1 VVWHE
6 SFSTASRVGVVATLK
21 GWMGAECAILG
32 TEIRGDRIGQRN
44 FMVVYCLLLLLHSV
58 ATDF

>member
-1 VVWHE
+1 MVWHE

-32 TEIRGDRIGQRN
+32 TEIRGDRAAELHG
-44 FMVVYCLLLLLHSV
+44 CLLSVVAV
-58 ATDF
+58 ATDFLMT